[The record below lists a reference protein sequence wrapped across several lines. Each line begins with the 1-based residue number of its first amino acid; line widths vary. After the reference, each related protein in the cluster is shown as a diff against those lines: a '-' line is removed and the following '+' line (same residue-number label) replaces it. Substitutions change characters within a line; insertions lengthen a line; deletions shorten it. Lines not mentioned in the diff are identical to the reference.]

1 MCRAFIRPRIIM
13 SGCARR
19 CPLQENLHRNCPG
32 VPSDLDSFRAAWE
45 IPKMKTLT
53 VDDQKRIRIPD
64 AKPHQVFAYEN
75 SGDGRLT
82 LTLVKAEAQEPF
94 PPDYDFGITE
104 EDNRE
109 LAALAKGSSLQ
120 LPE

>member
-1 MCRAFIRPRIIM
+1 
-13 SGCARR
+13 
-19 CPLQENLHRNCPG
+19 
-32 VPSDLDSFRAAWE
+32 
-45 IPKMKTLT
+45 MKTLT

-64 AKPHQVFAYEN
+64 AKPRQVFAYEN
-75 SGDGRLT
+75 FGDGRLT
-82 LTLVKAEAQEPF
+82 LTLVKAKMQEPF

-104 EDNRE
+104 ESNRE